1 MTQSRSV
8 PVHSIYNLSL
18 PSGYDLMSIEP
29 YPGNCS
35 RFFEKSSFRDVER
48 MMSTTHDLSA
58 VDVHQWLRA
67 THLLLI
73 AAEDVKV

>member
-1 MTQSRSV
+1 VSSHTLATVRDLLKSRRSGT
-8 PVHSIYNLSL
+8 L
-18 PSGYDLMSIEP
+18 PH
-29 YPGNCS
+29 
-35 RFFEKSSFRDVER
+35 VER

-58 VDVHQWLRA
+58 VDVRQWLRA